1 VFANFLIGLR
11 EGLEAALI
19 IGILIAYSLKTGRKT
34 TGIILGALAA
44 VLVSVLAGLALTEFV
59 SVVPEGTTEI
69 IAGITSILAVVFV
82 TWMIFWM
89 ARQSRNLRA
98 ELHGKIDSAKTK
110 SVTLVAVAFL
120 AVIREGIETAI
131 FIWSAARAT
140 GSDTNPVLGATIG
153 LLVAAVLGY
162 LVFKGALKLN
172 LSVFF
177 KYTGAFLILVAAG
190 ILAYGLHELQEVGLL
205 PLLTQTSYDL
215 RSVIEP
221 NGVLDTL
228 LRGTFSFRAAPSI
241 LETIAWL
248 SYVMLVGWLYLKPK
262 KTN

>member
-1 VFANFLIGLR
+1 
-11 EGLEAALI
+11 
-19 IGILIAYSLKTGRKT
+19 
-34 TGIILGALAA
+34 
-44 VLVSVLAGLALTEFV
+44 
-59 SVVPEGTTEI
+59 
-69 IAGITSILAVVFV
+69 
-82 TWMIFWM
+82 
-89 ARQSRNLRA
+89 
-98 ELHGKIDSAKTK
+98 
-110 SVTLVAVAFL
+110 
-120 AVIREGIETAI
+120 
-131 FIWSAARAT
+131 
-140 GSDTNPVLGATIG
+140 
-153 LLVAAVLGY
+153 
-162 LVFKGALKLN
+162 VFKGALKLN

-262 KTN
+262 KSN